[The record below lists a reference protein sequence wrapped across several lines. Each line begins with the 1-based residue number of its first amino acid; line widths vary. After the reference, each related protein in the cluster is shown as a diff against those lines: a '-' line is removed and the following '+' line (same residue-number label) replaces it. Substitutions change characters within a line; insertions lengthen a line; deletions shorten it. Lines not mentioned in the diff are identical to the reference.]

1 MNKIMYL
8 VVAVLVGVVGY
19 QTMQMQELK
28 SELIKKQKE
37 PEVVIHIQKQEP
49 RKESSKSDEN
59 RSLDQVLKS
68 DFQKI
73 FKDVFGNK
81 EVKDGINQ
89 SVTEFKKGL
98 NQAMSEL
105 QKQVKE
111 MDKDSGNIFND
122 LIKELGVGE
131 FKTFEDKGDVYSY
144 TLEVDGERSK
154 VNIDTKNGF
163 LYIDITSKDEKKTKN
178 SVIKKQSQKSI
189 VLQLPKD
196 GEIEKI
202 KSEYKDK
209 KLSITI
215 PKAES

>member
-1 MNKIMYL
+1 MNKIIYL

-37 PEVVIHIQKQEP
+37 PEIVIHIQKQKP
-49 RKESSKSDEN
+49 SRVTNSSDRNS
-59 RSLDQVLKS
+59 SLDKVLKS

-122 LIKELGVGE
+122 LIKELGVGK

-196 GEIEKI
+196 GAIEKI

-215 PKAES
+215 PKAKS